1 VTGQERRDRL
11 APVVEDFL
19 AVDDP
24 VGEGVLARLRAVP
37 AMSDLRYVEL

>member
-1 VTGQERRDRL
+1 MMI
-11 APVVEDFL
+11 L

-24 VGEGVLARLRAVP
+24 VDEEVLSRLRDVP